1 MARSAAGVESVVIR
15 KVSGFLFGFAM
26 ADRKVTVF
34 EDEAALSKQ
43 LVQEVTQAAK
53 AAISA
58 KGSFSTLAAR

>member
-1 MARSAAGVESVVIR
+1 
-15 KVSGFLFGFAM
+15 M

-58 KGSFSTLAAR
+58 KGSFSTVAKVKGLSKV